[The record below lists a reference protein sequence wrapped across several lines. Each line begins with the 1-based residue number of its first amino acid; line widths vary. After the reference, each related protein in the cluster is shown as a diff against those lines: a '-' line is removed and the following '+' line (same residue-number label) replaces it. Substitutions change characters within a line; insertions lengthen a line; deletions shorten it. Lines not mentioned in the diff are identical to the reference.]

1 MPKVWDVVRRPK
13 PALLAALAGAI
24 GLATTGAI
32 ALLSPFWAAHDAA
45 TLRGFTA
52 LSHTRAGS
60 LANDIGHLVDPRGY
74 VLAGLA
80 FVGVAL
86 LRRRP
91 RLALVVPLIMTF
103 SVMSAELLKPL
114 IGAHRGSDWL
124 VSAPNLTTGSWPSG
138 HTTAAMT
145 LALCGVIV
153 APRVL
158 RPLAAMLGTALTVG
172 VSYSIL
178 VLHWHFPSDVLAGLL
193 LAATCVALGVAALW
207 WADAR
212 WPARTGR
219 AAISRGVSVGV
230 RHPLAPAVVVGV
242 ALAAAIALFIDR
254 AQVAGASEVAPASF
268 TAAAI
273 AIAAIAGFFATALA
287 FALRR

>member
-1 MPKVWDVVRRPK
+1 VVRRPRT
-13 PALLAALAGAI
+13 ATLAALASAI

-32 ALLSPFWAAHDAA
+32 ALSSHYWAAHDAA

-60 LANDIGHLVDPRGY
+60 IANTIGHLVDPRHY
-74 VLAGLA
+74 VLIGLV
-80 FVGVAL
+80 FVGIAL

-91 RLALVVPLIMTF
+91 RLALVVPLTMLF

-114 IGAHRGSDWL
+114 VGAHRGTDWFAT
-124 VSAPNLTTGSWPSG
+124 VPNLTTGSWPSG
-138 HTTAAMT
+138 HATAAMT
-145 LALCGVIV
+145 VALCGVLV
-153 APRVL
+153 APRAL

-178 VLHWHFPSDVLAGLL
+178 VLHWHLPSDVLGGLL
-193 LAATCVALGVAALW
+193 LAATWAALGVAALW

-212 WPARTGR
+212 WPARAGR
-219 AAISRGVSVGV
+219 RALSRGLSIGV
-230 RHPLAPAVVVGV
+230 RHPLAPALLVAV
-242 ALAAAIALFIDR
+242 ALAGAIALFIDR
-254 AQVAGASEVAPASF
+254 AQIAGASEFAPASF

-273 AIAAIAGFFATALA
+273 AIAAIAGGLATALA